1 LKQSVSPNET
11 KCFTPRNE
19 VFQGLKL
26 FLKPNRL
33 QVKRWWSCC
42 PSPANSLF
50 IEETEKRWKRR
61 WKDELRCP
69 M

>member
-1 LKQSVSPNET
+1 
-11 KCFTPRNE
+11 